1 MQNYIDM
8 KRVFFVLALLI
19 YLLPAFAAGIDTLFY
34 KANEEYNKELY
45 TNAVDDYLQVIQN
58 GYESPEVYYN
68 IGNAYFKLDDFPSAI
83 LYYEK
88 AKKLAPNDEDI
99 NFNLKVA
106 NTKIVDKIEPL
117 PVLFLK
123 TWWKATYNLFNSTTW
138 AWITIFSFIVF
149 FLLLA
154 FYLLSNKVFIR
165 KASFYVGVF
174 AIFIT
179 VISFI
184 LAFEKYNVEHNQ
196 KAAIVF
202 TPTLTVK
209 SSPSEGSVDL
219 FVIHEGSKVKIID
232 KVGGWYEIRI
242 ASGSVGWLPVDA
254 VKEI

>member
-1 MQNYIDM
+1 M

-19 YLLPAFAAGIDTLFY
+19 YLLPAYAGGVDTLY
-34 KANEEYNKELY
+34 TKANEEYNKELY
-45 TNAVDDYLQVIQN
+45 TNAIDDYLRIIQS
-58 GYESPEVYYN
+58 GFESPEVYYN
-68 IGNAYFKLDDFPSAI
+68 LGNAYFKIDDYPSAI

-117 PVLFLK
+117 PELFLK
-123 TWWKATYNLFNSTTW
+123 RWWKAIYNLFNSTVW
-138 AWITIFSFIVF
+138 SWIAIISFIIFF
-149 FLLLA
+149 FLLG
-154 FYLLSNKVFIR
+154 FYLLSNKVFVR
-165 KASFYVGVF
+165 KASFYTGVL

-179 VISFI
+179 VLSLI
-184 LAFEKYNVEHNQ
+184 LAFEKYQVEHNQ
-196 KAAIVF
+196 KEAIVF

-209 SSPSEGSVDL
+209 SSPSESSVDL
-219 FVIHEGSKVKIID
+219 FVIHEGSKVQIID

-242 ASGSVGWLPVDA
+242 ASGSVGWLPADA

>member
-1 MQNYIDM
+1 M
-8 KRVFFVLALLI
+8 KRVFFALAMLI
-19 YLLPAFAAGIDTLFY
+19 YLLPAFAGGIDTLY
-34 KANEEYNKELY
+34 TRANEEYDKELY
-45 TNAVDDYLQVIQN
+45 TNAVEDYLQIIQN

-68 IGNAYFKLDDFPSAI
+68 LGNAYFKLDDYPSAI

-99 NFNLKVA
+99 NFNLKVV
-106 NTKIVDKIEPL
+106 NTKIVDKIEPV
-117 PVLFLK
+117 PELFLK
-123 TWWKATYNLFNSTTW
+123 RWWKAVYNMFNSTTW
-138 AWITIFSFIVF
+138 AWIAIVSFIVF

-165 KASFYVGVF
+165 KASFYAGVF

-179 VISFI
+179 VFSFI
-184 LAFEKYNVEHNQ
+184 LAFEKYQVEHNQ
-196 KAAIVF
+196 KEAIVF

-209 SSPSEGSVDL
+209 SSPSQSSVDL

>member
-1 MQNYIDM
+1 M
-8 KRVFFVLALLI
+8 KKVFFILAFLI
-19 YLLPAFAAGIDTLFY
+19 YLQPAFAAGIDTLY
-34 KANEEYNKELY
+34 TKANEEYNKELY
-45 TNAVDDYLQVIQN
+45 TNAVEDYLQIIEN

-68 IGNAYFKLDDFPSAI
+68 LGNACFKLDDYPSAI

-99 NFNLKVA
+99 NFNLRVA
-106 NTKIVDKIEPL
+106 NTKIVDKIEPV
-117 PVLFLK
+117 PELFFK
-123 TWWKATYNLFNSTTW
+123 TWWKAVYNMLSSTTW
-138 AWITIFSFIVF
+138 SWISIIFFIIF

-165 KASFYVGVF
+165 RTAFYAGVF

-179 VISFI
+179 ILSSI
-184 LAFEKYNVEHNQ
+184 LAFEKYQVEHNQ
-196 KAAIVF
+196 KEAIVF
-202 TPTLTVK
+202 IPTLTVK
-209 SSPSEGSVDL
+209 SSPSETSVDL

-232 KVGGWYEIRI
+232 KVSGWYEIRI